1 MPSGYSKP
9 RVGPPGVSGE
19 PPLRSEN
26 VFRKQGEY
34 WTIAYSGT
42 ILRLRDSKG
51 LRYLAR
57 LLRHPG
63 ERRTAP
69 ELIEE
74 QGVRVLGGYGVR
86 EESTST
92 ANAQHPNTLS
102 LERARV
108 AVSQRIRGAIRK
120 IEEHDPALGYKLCVS
135 VKTGAHCVYLPDP
148 ERPIVWT
155 A

>member
-1 MPSGYSKP
+1 MRSGYSKLS
-9 RVGPPGVSGE
+9 VGPPGVSRE

-26 VFRKQGEY
+26 VFRKEGEY

-42 ILRLRDSKG
+42 ILRMRDTKG

-57 LLRHPG
+57 LLLHPG
-63 ERRTAP
+63 ERLPAR

-74 QGVRVLGGYGVR
+74 QGARV
-86 EESTST
+86 ESTLP
-92 ANAQHPNTLS
+92 ANTQHPNTLS
-102 LERARV
+102 SERARL
-108 AVSQRIRGAIRK
+108 AVTKRIKTVIRR
-120 IEEHDPALGYKLCVS
+120 IEEQYPALGYKLRVG

-155 A
+155 E